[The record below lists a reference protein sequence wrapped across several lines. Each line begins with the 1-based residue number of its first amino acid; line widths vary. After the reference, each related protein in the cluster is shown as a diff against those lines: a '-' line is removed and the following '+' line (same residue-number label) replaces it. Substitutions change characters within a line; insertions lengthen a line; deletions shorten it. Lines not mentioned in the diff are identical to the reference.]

1 MFTIQSLFQESWQLF
16 KAKYGLLLGA
26 AATVAGIEV
35 ASEIV
40 YTVMT
45 VLVPFY
51 ETPDEIYGLGDI
63 FSFLSNF
70 LITPVLQLG
79 VLYVAVQAY
88 RKQDVSVSSVFAGFS
103 QYGRIVAVTILLA
116 LAGILALVLLALI
129 SFTPTLLISSEE
141 LGLIAAV
148 LLLLPGLLV
157 LSILFTRLAYAVVFI
172 CFETRC
178 SVIECFGES
187 WRRTRDV
194 YWTIIGANILIG
206 LIALASILA
215 FLLPF
220 FFFWV
225 PFATAFYGVVVAK
238 LMEDQSSSDKMAG
251 TLELPENPA
260 FRGPNNG

>member
-1 MFTIQSLFQESWQLF
+1 MKNVGFRVCWRLECFRLEQKADELFIRRCLMFTIQSLFQESWQLF

-148 LLLLPGLLV
+148 LLLLPGSLV

-178 SVIECFGES
+178 SV
-187 WRRTRDV
+187 
-194 YWTIIGANILIG
+194 
-206 LIALASILA
+206 
-215 FLLPF
+215 
-220 FFFWV
+220 
-225 PFATAFYGVVVAK
+225 
-238 LMEDQSSSDKMAG
+238 
-251 TLELPENPA
+251 
-260 FRGPNNG
+260 